1 MTADDAATAPMAI
14 SPGEPAVN
22 LVSPESQRNWL
33 VRHWR
38 GEETLA
44 VSYWRNSVL
53 LGGFVPVLLMQ
64 IYSGVDP
71 FHHWLRGEALAGV
84 LIRLLRYVIWVWAI
98 IGVLRSANHHT
109 SRGGSLFWVIA
120 ARFIIGIAV
129 TATALQLYNGEMAI
143 LKELAAIGTGHD
155 PMPKLWVSYLKD
167 GTAIWLQGTIGE
179 GSAAEVERAFDEHT
193 QIETVM
199 LSSRGGRLAEAE
211 RIAALIKRRY
221 LNTTVRGSCVSA
233 CTYILIAGHRRS
245 ASETSKIGFHQPSF
259 PGVGI
264 LMQQSLTRHM
274 TRYYLSAG
282 LSQSFI
288 AHVIS
293 TPHADMWYPT
303 HSELWE
309 AGVLN
314 AESDQTTK

>member
-1 MTADDAATAPMAI
+1 MMPDDRSSATIGSGSKDSIPEAVSL
-14 SPGEPAVN
+14 SPK
-22 LVSPESQRNWL
+22 RNWIR
-33 VRHWR
+33 RHWR

-44 VSYWRNSVL
+44 VSYWRNCVL

-71 FHHWLRGEALAGV
+71 FQHWLRGEALAGV
-84 LIRLLRYVIWVWAI
+84 LIRLLCYVIWVWAI
-98 IGVLRSANHHT
+98 IGVLRSANRHT
-109 SRGGSLFWVIA
+109 SRGGSLFWAIA

-129 TATALQLYNGEMAI
+129 TATALQLYNGEMAS

-193 QIETVM
+193 QIETVI
-199 LSSRGGRLAEAE
+199 LSSRGGRLVEAE
-211 RIAALIKRRY
+211 RIASLVNRRY

-233 CTYILIAGHRRS
+233 CTYILLAGHRRS
-245 ASETSKIGFHQPSF
+245 ASETAKIGFHQPSF
-259 PGVGI
+259 PGVG
-264 LMQQSLTRHM
+264 LVMQQALTRHM

-282 LSQSFI
+282 LPQSFI
-288 AHVIS
+288 YHVTV
-293 TPHADMWYPT
+293 TPPGSVWYPT
-303 HSELWE
+303 HDELRE
-309 AGVLN
+309 ARVLN
-314 AESDQTTK
+314 AADEPTK